1 MFKVAITDYLTPP
14 ADLEEQELDGI
25 AEVHCL
31 QAHSNDQLRGRLADA
46 DGIIVFHEITLPAD
60 LIGEAKRCRII
71 VRCGVGF
78 DAVDLK
84 SAAKNGIPVCNVPDY
99 GVDEVA
105 DHTLG
110 LILACNRGIFR
121 AERGVRHSLS
131 PWDKRAVEPV
141 PRLAGQTMGIVGLG
155 RIGSAVALRA
165 KAFKMRVIAC
175 DPYLRPGLEKVFG
188 VTLVDLDSLLQQSD
202 IVSLHTPLTDETRH
216 LINAKALALMKPA
229 ALLINTSR
237 GAVVDTDA
245 LAEALEKGKLAGAGI
260 DVLPTEPPLVSMPLI
275 KLWQTQGDRFA
286 NLVITPHTA
295 FYSEAGLV
303 EMRRKA
309 AQEIRRALCGERL
322 LNCVNAEFLVPPT
335 RCSS

>member
-1 MFKVAITDYLTPP
+1 AITDYLTPP
-14 ADLEEQELDGI
+14 ADLEEQELDGV

-46 DGIIVFHEITLPAD
+46 DGIIVFHEVTLPED

-84 SAAKNGIPVCNVPDY
+84 SAAKSGIPVCNVPDY

-141 PRLAGQTMGIVGLG
+141 PRLAGQTMG
-155 RIGSAVALRA
+155 
-165 KAFKMRVIAC
+165 
-175 DPYLRPGLEKVFG
+175 
-188 VTLVDLDSLLQQSD
+188 
-202 IVSLHTPLTDETRH
+202 
-216 LINAKALALMKPA
+216 
-229 ALLINTSR
+229 
-237 GAVVDTDA
+237 
-245 LAEALEKGKLAGAGI
+245 
-260 DVLPTEPPLVSMPLI
+260 
-275 KLWQTQGDRFA
+275 
-286 NLVITPHTA
+286 
-295 FYSEAGLV
+295 
-303 EMRRKA
+303 
-309 AQEIRRALCGERL
+309 
-322 LNCVNAEFLVPPT
+322 
-335 RCSS
+335 